1 MSDKDLESFM
11 QQSKMKHSDLDKELD
26 DLMNDDPEL
35 KKLSQEEDVIKGKKK
50 KNLDELDDSKEIKNR
65 LC

>member
-11 QQSKMKHSDLDKELD
+11 QQTKMKQANLDKELD

-35 KKLSQEEDVIKGKKK
+35 KKLSQEDSKKNKKK
-50 KNLDELDDSKEIKNR
+50 KNLDEMDDSK
-65 LC
+65 

>member
-11 QQSKMKHSDLDKELD
+11 QQTKMKQANLDKELD

-35 KKLSQEEDVIKGKKK
+35 KKLSQEDSKKNKKK
-50 KNLDELDDSKEIKNR
+50 KNLDEIDDSK
-65 LC
+65 

>member
-11 QQSKMKHSDLDKELD
+11 QQTKMKQANLDKELD

-35 KKLSQEEDVIKGKKK
+35 KKLSQKDSKKNQKK
-50 KNLDELDDSKEIKNR
+50 KNLDEMDDSKK
-65 LC
+65 

>member
-1 MSDKDLESFM
+1 MSEKDLESFM
-11 QQSKMKHSDLDKELD
+11 QQSKMKHADLDKELD
-26 DLMNDDPEL
+26 DLMNEDPEL

-50 KNLDELDDSKEIKNR
+50 KNLEELDDSKKIKNR